1 MPVSNNFIRSKIK
14 DTAKFALTL
23 AKISGIK
30 AQKPNAFNVDY
41 NGNRF
46 HGELMTTYNLTSNPT
61 KITFSYGPTAKAAK
75 TIQNLIYTAVT
86 TGLGGNAIS
95 IAYTTGALAGAEVV
109 SVIGNAISV
118 QIESGVSTA
127 AQIKTAIELV
137 PAAVAL
143 VTIAATGL
151 GTTAQVAA
159 VAVNLIGGLSPLNY
173 ELLLANIRIVQ
184 RIRSRKYV
192 FKANI
197 LSIV

>member
-1 MPVSNNFIRSKIK
+1 MPASNGFIRSKIK
-14 DTAKFALTL
+14 DSVKFAQTL
-23 AKISGIK
+23 VKISGIK
-30 AQKPNAFNVDY
+30 SQKPNAFNVDY

-46 HGELMTTYNLTSNPT
+46 HGELMTAYNLISDPT
-61 KITFSYGPTAKAAK
+61 KITFSYGPTVRAAK
-75 TIQNLIYTAVT
+75 TIQNLTYSAVT
-86 TGLGGNAIS
+86 TGIGGNLIS
-95 IAYTTGALAGAEVV
+95 IAYTTGAVAGAEVV
-109 SVIGNAISV
+109 SVIGNVISV

-143 VTIAATGL
+143 VTIAVTGL

-159 VAVNLIGGLSPLNY
+159 VAANLISGLSPLNY